1 MRHPV
6 SSHSHDTPDQRNVE
20 NSRVRKVNCIQMKA
34 FTVIII
40 VIQEYLKSICP
51 FPSEESL
58 KSMCV
63 DPLSIAYI
71 GNNMNLQFDFYNILI
86 NAHGIKMY
94 NEQMALLGIG
104 I

>member
-1 MRHPV
+1 M
-6 SSHSHDTPDQRNVE
+6 
-20 NSRVRKVNCIQMKA
+20 
-34 FTVIII
+34 
-40 VIQEYLKSICP
+40 
-51 FPSEESL
+51 

-86 NAHGIKMY
+86 NAHDIKMY